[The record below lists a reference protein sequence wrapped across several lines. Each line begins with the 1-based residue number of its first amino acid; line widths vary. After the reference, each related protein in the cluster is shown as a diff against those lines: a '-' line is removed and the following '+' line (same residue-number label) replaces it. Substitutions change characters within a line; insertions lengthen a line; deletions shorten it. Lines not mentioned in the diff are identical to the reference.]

1 MFDDPTVDELLAAD
15 NLHIPAWLPEELD
28 IKTNAG

>member
-1 MFDDPTVDELLAAD
+1 LHVFAVDELLAAD

-28 IKTNAG
+28 IKTKAG